1 MLLKLIID
9 DQMLTLNVPDVIVQ
23 GAEDFYARMDRDMDG
38 GWQMG
43 REWVGLPGAEQRC
56 QIVANKLVTAIENE
70 NEQLGRLMAG
80 YILARMPQIE
90 TVEVDTAGE
99 IQDIRFTLGATPS
112 APGAFAAGVPASQPV
127 SRLEALEQAGREVTK
142 PFKVGRQYRFAV
154 LNRSSGLWEDSPAIA
169 TETEAEALRE
179 LAVKRRFDELVGR
192 LL

>member
-1 MLLKLIID
+1 MLLKVILD
-9 DQMLTLNVPDVIVQ
+9 DQMLTLNVPDVIVG

-43 REWVGLPGAEQRC
+43 REWVPVPGVEQRC

-80 YILARMPQIE
+80 YILSRMPQIE

-99 IQDIRFTLGATPS
+99 IQDIRFTLGAAPPASSTHAA
-112 APGAFAAGVPASQPV
+112 APGPRPV

-142 PFKVGRQYRFAV
+142 PFRVGRQYRFAV
-154 LNRSSGLWEDSPAIA
+154 LNRSTGLWEDSPAIA
-169 TETEAEALRE
+169 TEPEAEAQRE
-179 LAVKRRFDELVGR
+179 LAVKRRFDELVGG
-192 LL
+192 LY

>member
-1 MLLKLIID
+1 MLLKVILD
-9 DQMLTLNVPDVIVQ
+9 DQMLTLNVPDVIVR

-43 REWVGLPGAEQRC
+43 REWVQMPGVEQRC

-80 YILARMPQIE
+80 YILSRMPQLE
-90 TVEVDTAGE
+90 TIEVDSAGE
-99 IQDIRFTLGATPS
+99 VQDIRFTLGAA
-112 APGAFAAGVPASQPV
+112 APAHRADTATLAAHAA

-169 TETEAEALRE
+169 TEAEAEMQRA
-179 LAVKRRFDELVGR
+179 LAVKRRFDELVGG
-192 LL
+192 LH